1 MAAGAGLSRRT
12 PPRRDAAPWLPVA
25 LLLALCLLLPRLA
38 VAACTPIA
46 SLQPHLWRAATG
58 DPTVSVTFLGH
69 ASFLIESPSGVRAV
83 TDYGGTFG
91 PADPPDIVTM
101 NRAHSMHN
109 TLHPDPRITHV
120 LHGWRDDGGPASHNV
135 VVRDMRVTNLP
146 TNLRGWGGE
155 TQVNGNSIFMFET
168 AGLCLAHLGH
178 LHHLLLPADLD
189 ALGRIDVL
197 MIMVDG
203 GYSLGHRDA
212 MELIAQIHPRVVLPM
227 HYFSRENL
235 MRFLSLARERYQVEM
250 HDTPTVALSR
260 VALPPQT
267 TVIALPGPH

>member
-1 MAAGAGLSRRT
+1 MAAGAAMGR
-12 PPRRDAAPWLPVA
+12 PWLPPGDA
-25 LLLALCLLLPRLA
+25 GRWTRFAMLLSLCLLLPHFA
-38 VAACTPIA
+38 FAACAPIA
-46 SLQPHLWRAATG
+46 ARHLPIWRAATG
-58 DPTVSVTFLGH
+58 DPTVAVTFLGH

-101 NRAHSMHN
+101 NRAHAMHN
-109 TLHPDPRITHV
+109 TAAPDPRIPHV
-120 LHGWRDDGGPASHNV
+120 LRGWQEDGGPARHNL
-135 VVRDMRVTNLP
+135 VVRDMRVTNLS
-146 TNLRGWGGE
+146 TNIRGWGGE
-155 TQVNGNSIFMFET
+155 TQVNGNSVFMFET
-168 AGLCLAHLGH
+168 AGLCMAHLGH

-212 MELIAQIHPRVVLPM
+212 MELIAQIHPRVVLAM
-227 HYFSRENL
+227 HYFSHENL
-235 MRFLSLARERYQVEM
+235 MRFLSLAREQYAVDLRDSSTLE
-250 HDTPTVALSR
+250 LSR
-260 VALPPQT
+260 LTLPQQT